1 MRNRRAHIIL
11 DITIKC
17 KNICLQIKIP
27 NFAKKHWFEDDDDES
42 MVMMTKMIMILITL
56 IRGDDEDGDGDDDEY
71 DNDDDYS
78 QGWEEVGGGERD
90 PEASGQHHEGRAR
103 PSQDGLIFLKTN

>member
-1 MRNRRAHIIL
+1 
-11 DITIKC
+11 
-17 KNICLQIKIP
+17 
-27 NFAKKHWFEDDDDES
+27 
-42 MVMMTKMIMILITL
+42 MILITL

-103 PSQDGLIFLKTN
+103 PSQNGLIFLKKKKKLSITNCPRPSQDGLNFP